1 MLSITVKMEPA
12 KANRRAIVVDREHR
26 IATIVTRGTK
36 VNVVSSGKAV
46 DSDQGVTVM
55 SINVSKYNQQDY

>member
-1 MLSITVKMEPA
+1 MAVKMEPA
-12 KANRRAIVVDREHR
+12 KANRRAIVFDREHR
-26 IATIVTRGTK
+26 MATIVTRGTK